1 MVVSQGRG
9 NPILVEGKP
18 HLLMILQ
25 LIVRRLLFLVVVLFA
40 LSIITFSLM
49 YLVPSDP
56 ARSLAGPRASPEA
69 VEKVRERYG
78 LNDPVVDRYIRYL
91 KGVVQLDFGESLVSR
106 RPVSDD
112 LRQYLPATLEL
123 TFWAMTF
130 ALVFGVPLGIISA
143 VKKDSAIDAFG
154 RVVSV
159 LGLSVPSFWLAIVLQ
174 FIFFAKLGWF
184 PDGQRLPVDVQPP
197 SSITSFYSID
207 ALLTL
212 DFSTFFTVMQHL
224 ALPAFVLGFIS
235 LAPIVR
241 MMRSGMLEVLGQDYI
256 RTARAKGLPG
266 RLVINRH
273 AVKNAV
279 LPAITV
285 IGLQLGLLLAGT
297 VLVEIIF
304 SWPGIGRYAWDAI
317 QRRDTSSLMS
327 VTLIIGAGYV
337 IANLIVDILYMF
349 LDPRIR
355 VT

>member
-1 MVVSQGRG
+1 
-9 NPILVEGKP
+9 
-18 HLLMILQ
+18 MILH
-25 LIVRRLLFLVVVLFA
+25 LIVRRLMFLVVVLFA

-56 ARSLAGPRASPEA
+56 ARKMAGPRASPEA
-69 VEKVRERYG
+69 VEQVRERYG
-78 LNDPVVDRYIRYL
+78 LNDPVLERYVNYVT
-91 KGVVQLDFGESLVSR
+91 GVVQFDFGESLVTR
-106 RPVSDD
+106 REVSED
-112 LRQYLPATLEL
+112 LQRYLPATLEL
-123 TFWAMTF
+123 TFWAMVF
-130 ALVFGVPLGIISA
+130 ALAVGVPLGILSA
-143 VKKDSAIDAFG
+143 VRKDSFIDAIG

-159 LGLSVPSFWLAIVLQ
+159 IGLSVPSFWLAIVLQ
-174 FIFFAKLGWF
+174 FFFFAQLGWF
-184 PDGQRLPVDVQPP
+184 PDGQRLPVDVEPP
-197 SSITSFYSID
+197 PRITTFYSVD
-207 ALLTL
+207 ALLHL
-212 DFSTFFTVMQHL
+212 EFSTFLTSMQHL
-224 ALPAFVLGFIS
+224 TLPAFVLGFIS

-241 MMRSGMLEVLGQDYI
+241 MLRSGMLEVLGQDYI
-256 RTARAKGLPG
+256 RTARAKGLPS
-266 RLVINRH
+266 RIVINRH

-317 QRRDTSSLMS
+317 QQRDPNSLIS

-337 IANLIVDILYMF
+337 FVNLVVDITYML